1 MIANLEYDTLKNPE
15 RKMPLLQLISEKF
28 NVPME
33 WILSDSPGPL
43 PPMEEH
49 HRQDMDFGQL
59 ADDPVVRSFLAFWA
73 ERTESERNALLAA
86 MDDFIE
92 KLRQNR
98 G

>member
-1 MIANLEYDTLKNPE
+1 
-15 RKMPLLQLISEKF
+15 MPLLQLISEKF

-43 PPMEEH
+43 PPMEEQH
-49 HRQDMDFGQL
+49 QQDMDFGQL

-73 ERTESERNALLAA
+73 ERTEPERKVLLDA